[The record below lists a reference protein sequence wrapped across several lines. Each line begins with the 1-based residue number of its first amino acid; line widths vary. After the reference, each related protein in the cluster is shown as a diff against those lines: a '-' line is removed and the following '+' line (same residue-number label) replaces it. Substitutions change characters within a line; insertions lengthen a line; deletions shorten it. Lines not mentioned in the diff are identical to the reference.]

1 MKPRQAKWSPEQL
14 VVVSAAAAVAWGGSL
29 LPETSAIQLRNLQR
43 SYSFFPA
50 LSPSPPLAPSC
61 LLRFASCVKTF
72 GSVCSSSSIK
82 LHEANKVIFI
92 AHTQAQGT
100 YIHMALT
107 HTHTPCSIYRMFMFT
122 YMGILSL
129 WFPSV
134 LLRPLLFRQRYR
146 RNPTRKRWSCS
157 SIR

>member
-1 MKPRQAKWSPEQL
+1 M
-14 VVVSAAAAVAWGGSL
+14 

-107 HTHTPCSIYRMFMFT
+107 HTHPALYIVCSC
-122 YMGILSL
+122 
-129 WFPSV
+129 
-134 LLRPLLFRQRYR
+134 LLIWEYFRSDFLLFCFARCFFGSVTGGIQREKGGVVVQFVNKLR
-146 RNPTRKRWSCS
+146 GGKREGACVCVCLGGSNS
-157 SIR
+157 YSH